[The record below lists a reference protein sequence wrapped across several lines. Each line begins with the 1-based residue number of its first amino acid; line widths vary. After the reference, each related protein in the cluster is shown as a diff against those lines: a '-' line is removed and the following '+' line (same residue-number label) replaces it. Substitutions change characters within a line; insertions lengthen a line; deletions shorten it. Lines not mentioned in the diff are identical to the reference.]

1 MSKSTLTLLAV
12 LALATSS
19 AVPAGAAGDAV
30 RIALKERA
38 AVSGESIALQ
48 DVAQLGEGA
57 PLEVASLP
65 LANAPWPGQSRRVT
79 RVLIKA
85 RLMASG
91 HDLRGFEFVGTE
103 DCIVESRAI
112 RVEPEQLVDAA
123 RRHLREQFP
132 EGGPEVRIEL
142 LQGATPVLLS
152 ARGGPV
158 ALRPLLAGTGS
169 PTGTVRV
176 YVELLRDGTRIKRV
190 PLSFQVRVSDRVAVA
205 ARRIGPGEALSEL
218 NVRFLPRD
226 VTAVSGICVRSRAEL
241 AGKVAARAIRPGQVV
256 TRRMVEE
263 AEQPLVIDL
272 HQRVFLVAETE
283 TLRAVTVGK
292 SLCRARLGEVARAS
306 NLVTGREVVG
316 IAVAGSTIKVVMEGS
331 SDDS

>member
-57 PLEVASLP
+57 PPEVASLP

-79 RVLIKA
+79 RVLVKA

-91 HDLRGFEFVGTE
+91 HDLRGFEFVGAE

-132 EGGPEVRIEL
+132 EGGPEVRM
-142 LQGATPVLLS
+142 
-152 ARGGPV
+152 
-158 ALRPLLAGTGS
+158 
-169 PTGTVRV
+169 
-176 YVELLRDGTRIKRV
+176 
-190 PLSFQVRVSDRVAVA
+190 VSDRVAVA